1 MKSVIIKPIDK
12 KEFDVAFSFLK
23 ESGKERKHLSLE
35 DDVEIGFAF
44 LMKET
49 DITKEIADKNVKK
62 NG

>member
-12 KEFDVAFSFLK
+12 KEFDVAISFLK
-23 ESGKERKHLSLE
+23 EFGKEGKRLSLE
-35 DDVEIGFAF
+35 DVEIGFVF

-49 DITKEIADKNVKK
+49 DISKKIADKNVKK